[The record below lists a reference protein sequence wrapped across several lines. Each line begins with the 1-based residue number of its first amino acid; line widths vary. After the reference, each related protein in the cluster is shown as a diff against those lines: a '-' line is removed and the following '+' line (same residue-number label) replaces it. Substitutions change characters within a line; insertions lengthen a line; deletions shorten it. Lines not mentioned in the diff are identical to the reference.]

1 MKEFNSKEEMIEY
14 INQNCNIF
22 NFYTF
27 KYYIIRID
35 NQFKYYE
42 IEYLSENFA
51 LEEREIVKI
60 FDFNKIKIC

>member
-27 KYYIIRID
+27 KYHIVRID
-35 NQFKYYE
+35 NRFKYYE
-42 IEYLSENFA
+42 IEYLSENFS

-60 FDFNKIKIC
+60 LNL